1 MAAPVLAGIPMVYQ
15 MLVGAGILAGG
26 AATANKMQKEIQ
38 NTIDTNPGI
47 IDEALKNIF
56 MGPARELINPK
67 MLEEIQNVKPTT
79 TAKKK
84 TMPTTEISPDDVMAN
99 TLFQEPTNNLF
110 GMIDTPSGTVLAP
123 DATDIEKQRKEAA
136 PKPLIT
142 PMPTGQQ
149 DQTLSTPIP
158 GQIKTGTETFPAQ
171 EPQEQNIGTPVPEV
185 IDTSILTKDKAGDE
199 EQIIKDE
206 PLTLDPRQ
214 VKTTGQY
221 VGLFEGTTSPEKLQ
235 KIRDD
240 AYQLYDTGKEGR
252 YWYRDSAKTI
262 LNSVNGDVG
271 EADKIAQLIGVF
283 SAGSPVG
290 TDLGYALQAYSAY
303 RNGQDIFTGRFPKAQ
318 SEKAKRIL
326 DGETWEGRKTN
337 NFYKAIAREF
347 NPELSNEPVID
358 IWMMRAYGFPNFEG
372 TPTEAQYSTVSQEL
386 KNTLGQVQKVDPTM
400 DMNQLQAAIWVGA
413 KAKKGGDKDK
423 AAFNYANAIENNLG
437 QISWESAPGAS
448 TKNLTGFGNLPYQD
462 RQEYHVEASK
472 VFLDDKGTDILA
484 KTIGVLTPNEFEAPG
499 HYMNETNP
507 GSQTEVII
515 PKAYK
520 EGQALDKN
528 TVALV
533 DAYAAAKGLVL
544 GQEAVPWHRPFYVDS
559 PSKADGISIRL
570 GDKGKIATEEE
581 TKALSQ
587 AANRIA
593 SDMAGKEINDF
604 NLIGA
609 KEGGR
614 FLNVVFDEKGNR
626 VFTNKQFIDIITKAA
641 NEVFPGDQKVDLKY
655 FASDGNYIANDW
667 NKNLNGEDYINTIGQ
682 AGPDIQKR
690 ILDLLPT
697 LIQKKYQLDR
707 GFGEKHKLSTNEAI
721 NLNYRKRVAPESV
734 SKEKPETSTTDKFIT
749 KDKVSVTNNLKTQN
763 FLEDKV
769 MNKLLTMRG
778 GSVEGFKELFK
789 RAAPMPASTKAKM
802 EIELQQMLFDKYKIN
817 SYPEGESE
825 ETINEF
831 RKKYLID
838 TYNKRMGA
846 IEYISSV
853 AYDVIGEKSNNSLL
867 VVDDDGIPLAGA
879 KIAIPGTKDYN
890 RSDIFSKDALVI
902 TEAGSVFKNAG
913 DQLMKDII
921 QRAKDEGRR
930 FVVAEDLT
938 SEGALDAFMNRGF
951 RTPTTKETKKFKGIK
966 IRRPDG
972 RSAVQKNLV
981 LDLKE
986 IEKNKE

>member
-1 MAAPVLAGIPMVYQ
+1 MM
-15 MLVGAGILAGG
+15 
-26 AATANKMQKEIQ
+26 
-38 NTIDTNPGI
+38 
-47 IDEALKNIF
+47 
-56 MGPARELINPK
+56 
-67 MLEEIQNVKPTT
+67 
-79 TAKKK
+79 
-84 TMPTTEISPDDVMAN
+84 
-99 TLFQEPTNNLF
+99 
-110 GMIDTPSGTVLAP
+110 DTPSGIVLAP

-158 GQIKTGTETFPAQ
+158 EQIKTGTETFPVQ
-171 EPQEQNIGTPVPEV
+171 EPQQQTLGTPVPEV
-185 IDTSILTKDKAGDE
+185 VDTSILTKDKPVDE
-199 EQIIKDE
+199 EQIIGDE

-214 VKTTGQY
+214 IKTTGQY
-221 VGLFEGTTSPEKLQ
+221 VGLLEGTTNPKKLQ

-326 DGETWEGRKTN
+326 DGESWEGRKTN

-413 KAKKGGDKDK
+413 KAKKVGDMDK

-448 TKNLTGFGNLPYQD
+448 TKNLTGFSNLPYQD

-520 EGQALDKN
+520 EGQSLDKN

-544 GQEAVPWHRPFYVDS
+544 GQEAVPWHRPFYTDS
-559 PSKADGISIRL
+559 SSKADGISVKI
-570 GDKGKIATEEE
+570 GQDGKIATEEE

-593 SDMAGKEINDF
+593 SDMAGREINDF

-614 FLNVVFDEKGNR
+614 FLNVAFDEKGNK
-626 VFTNKQFIDIITKAA
+626 VFTNKQFIDIISKAA

-682 AGPDIQKR
+682 AGPDIQR
-690 ILDLLPT
+690 RVLDLLPT
-697 LIQKKYQLDR
+697 LIQKKYQLDK

-721 NLNYRKRVAPESV
+721 NLNYRKRVAPESGSAKTTEQPV
-734 SKEKPETSTTDKFIT
+734 KP
-749 KDKVSVTNNLKTQN
+749 
-763 FLEDKV
+763 
-769 MNKLLTMRG
+769 
-778 GSVEGFKELFK
+778 
-789 RAAPMPASTKAKM
+789 
-802 EIELQQMLFDKYKIN
+802 
-817 SYPEGESE
+817 
-825 ETINEF
+825 
-831 RKKYLID
+831 
-838 TYNKRMGA
+838 
-846 IEYISSV
+846 
-853 AYDVIGEKSNNSLL
+853 
-867 VVDDDGIPLAGA
+867 
-879 KIAIPGTKDYN
+879 
-890 RSDIFSKDALVI
+890 
-902 TEAGSVFKNAG
+902 
-913 DQLMKDII
+913 
-921 QRAKDEGRR
+921 
-930 FVVAEDLT
+930 
-938 SEGALDAFMNRGF
+938 
-951 RTPTTKETKKFKGIK
+951 KETKNQIKTWETMGNFKNIEEAKQRSEKAK
-966 IRRPDG
+966 IPFDEVELAGLKQQITFKKARNTEGYDVFFDG
-972 RSAVQKNLV
+972 KLIGNLDDITSEV
-981 LDLKE
+981 VDKEGKRFRGMRTFNLSILNPYGVTETADTYEGVEQSKKVITDMIAKGLLKKDFNE
-986 IEKNKE
+986 YGSGLRKIFEDTKYDKKGYPITEEKTK